1 MMDHL
6 DHVED
11 KKDMIKDM
19 DKTKKV
25 MLIKTKKDMIKGDRQ
40 IQENFSAALIEVDD
54 KTDRMKEV
62 FVFFGLLF
70 VNSLTNIRQED
81 TNGNFDIDGS
91 EDGQEGDDYNDYG
104 KAKS

>member
-6 DHVED
+6 NHVND

-25 MLIKTKKDMIKGDRQ
+25 MLIKIKKDMIKQDLQ

-62 FVFFGLLF
+62 FVYFGLLF
-70 VNSLTNIRQED
+70 ANLLTNIRQED

-91 EDGQEGDDYNDYG
+91 EDGQEGSDYNDYG
-104 KAKS
+104 KGKS